1 MPLSGAVSHAWEMRW
16 SCMLMRKT
24 QHHPP
29 RRKTPSTKW
38 MPGLVGFQRPVNRT
52 GGKRLHSRSAIEKV
66 NLPQYF

>member
-1 MPLSGAVSHAWEMRW
+1 
-16 SCMLMRKT
+16 MRKT